1 MREVGRKRR
10 VCCSV
15 ATLLFG
21 IAGWGWAEAVEKIWK
36 QVEEAYAR
44 NEFENGHTA
53 IKALLASRP
62 GDDALAARALAR
74 MLEEIRR
81 QRWHHRLLPGENPR
95 AFWAAQHYCAL
106 ERRGVVSAHTGMM
119 RLAVDLVVKGA
130 LAQGQTMQAHELVTR
145 LRKEDPEE
153 LYWKL
158 SEAELFR
165 ELGAPGTTLLYA
177 RLEDSLG
184 GVNTEEIVAER
195 LAENDR
201 ARRNWRSELRP
212 PLGDGVESLTLSL
225 IDGPGVSQDWEEL
238 VAAPPQ
244 ERPEGI
250 HRMLAR
256 SSAINLLPWSDGSG
270 SVYLP
275 LLLDHYMLRAKPV
288 ERERVR
294 ALQNRNA
301 VREDFPEEKRDLE
314 LLGLIRRYPWAQKS
328 EDALVELGNHYL
340 WAGRMEAASRCFEE
354 VVERTDRES
363 LRKQALVTLWLAKI
377 RSGLLTRSEQILE
390 GIEPDELFPW
400 RGRRIR
406 AQELTGELLRQKRDP
421 LPLPSVASLR
431 ELTTREL
438 SVAEPSL
445 WPGQLPAT
453 IDLQWMPGERLL
465 VSGRT
470 ILSLFE
476 RSDLANPRWSTPQP
490 LVGDGINYHPGY
502 FCPTREGNL
511 LYLRSGDRIMPNAIA
526 AISLETGYPEWSC
539 DLSEQVQGGSALSPL
554 GDPVLSDGYLFS
566 LHWNLKGG
574 RSLVLTCF
582 DPREQRTVW
591 QQTVVVANGK
601 EDRKGSLR
609 QASPHRVIFG
619 NRVTVS
625 GGAVYSAS
633 NCGIVARSDIRDG
646 RTEWI
651 HNYESTGSR
660 EPRVGRLG
668 AAPLVLEGLVICM
681 PRDAQS
687 VFALQAG
694 SGRLVWENS
703 LLPGAELVG
712 RVGDLI
718 VVRGGGVLAG
728 LESKTGI
735 TRWYR
740 PIERVVGR
748 SELIGSTVF
757 LGQPAGL
764 DRIDGRNGARVE
776 SRPWG
781 LESKEVLAFTV
792 RGREL
797 IVVTDSLSRDRA
809 FSASPEV
816 EWHGPYRPEVLMR
829 QWMEGRRSAQGKL
842 PPEDSPL
849 KGFGYGHSEGLLQC
863 FEIRP
868 GGGLR
873 WERRSNA
880 WSPEFHF
887 VGTRLLLIDRVN
899 RHFRGLPNQVRAYD
913 GKTGSPLWTQ
923 RIPKELNRVI
933 PNGDIVLFYRENHR
947 LLALE
952 GRTGKKLWER
962 RFLPA
967 EKMLFHTGEDRL
979 HLVVVSRVR
988 TVSHLEID
996 LLTGQAL
1003 SEHRLAIPR
1012 DEREPPGAVEAA
1024 GGYLEVTIPPKRGR
1038 YLRLVALSEVNNQDF
1053 TTIADLQVLGP
1064 DGDPLPRKQLRIR
1077 SVDSY
1082 ANSGFED
1089 PENAIDRDIVTWWH
1103 TPWKGKDHP
1112 PPHEIQLDLGREV
1125 AVTGIRYLPA
1135 TIANSKGMIRDFE
1148 LYVGG
1153 EAGFWDKPVASGVM
1167 SARPRI
1173 GGVYNQ
1179 GKGLALDVRYQS
1191 AKTGV
1196 VLYYDMTGKSLR
1208 IVRKHARIIH
1218 RSGKHYVSNTL
1229 EEGSENHFVVHRFD
1243 DPSYHFDLGSYP
1255 REKSGGLKVEGD
1267 LLTMGPR
1274 KAIQA
1279 DLRERRFLR
1288 K

>member
-1 MREVGRKRR
+1 MRAVGRKSR
-10 VCCSV
+10 VCFSV
-15 ATLLFG
+15 ASLWIG
-21 IAGWGWAEAVEKIWK
+21 IAGWGWAEDADQLWK
-36 QVEEAYAR
+36 RVEEAYAR
-44 NEFENGHTA
+44 NEFENGHAA
-53 IKALLASRP
+53 IEGLLASRP

-74 MLEEIRR
+74 MLEEARR
-81 QRWHHRLLPGENPR
+81 QRWHHRLLPRENPR
-95 AFWAAQHYCAL
+95 AVWAAQQYCAL
-106 ERRGVVSAHTGMM
+106 ERRGAVSAHTEMM
-119 RLAVDLVVKGA
+119 RLAVDLVVQGA
-130 LAQGQTMQAHELVTR
+130 LAQGQTMQAHDLVTR
-145 LRKEDPEE
+145 LRKKYPQE

-165 ELGAPGTTLLYA
+165 ALGAPGTTLLYA
-177 RLEDSLG
+177 GLEDFLG

-195 LAENDR
+195 LADNDR

-212 PLGDGVESLTLSL
+212 PLGNGVRRLSLSL
-225 IDGPGVSQDWEEL
+225 IDGPGVSRDWENL
-238 VAAPPQ
+238 VAAPPH
-244 ERPEGI
+244 ERPEGL
-250 HRMLAR
+250 HRMLVR
-256 SSAINLLPWSDGSG
+256 SSAINLVPWSDGTG
-270 SVYLP
+270 SIDLP
-275 LLLDHYMLRAKPV
+275 LLMDQYLLQATRV
-288 ERERVR
+288 EREDLR
-294 ALQNRNA
+294 ALQNEKA
-301 VREDFPEEKRDLE
+301 DSEDFSVEKMESE
-314 LLGLIRRYPWAQKS
+314 LLGLVRSYPWARKS
-328 EDALVELGNHYL
+328 EDALLRLGNRYF
-340 WAGRMEAASRCFEE
+340 WAGRMEAAGRCFQE
-354 VVERTDRES
+354 VVDRTERES
-363 LRKQALVTLWLAKI
+363 VRKQAQVTLWLAKV
-377 RSGLLTRSEQILE
+377 RSGVLTRSDQILD
-390 GIEPDELFPW
+390 GIEQDELFPW
-400 RGRRIR
+400 RGGRLR
-406 AQELTGELLRQKRDP
+406 AQDLTGELLKERSNP
-421 LPLPSVASLR
+421 LRAPSVASLR

-470 ILSLFE
+470 ILSLFD
-476 RSDLANPRWSTPQP
+476 RSDLSSPRWSTPQP

-502 FCPTREGNL
+502 FRPAREGNL
-511 LYLRSGDRIMPNAIA
+511 LYLRAGDRIMPNALA
-526 AISLETGYPEWSC
+526 AIALETGRPEWSC
-539 DLSEQVQGGSALSPL
+539 DLSDQGQGGRFLSPL

-582 DPREQRTVW
+582 DPRGQRTVW
-591 QQTVVVANGK
+591 QQTVVGANGK

-633 NCGIVARSDIRDG
+633 NCGVVARSDIRDG

-668 AAPLVLEGLVICM
+668 AAPVVLGDLVICM
-681 PRDAQS
+681 PRDARS

-728 LESKTGI
+728 LETRTGI

-748 SELIGSTVF
+748 CELAGSAVF
-757 LGQPAGL
+757 LGQPGGL
-764 DRIDGRNGARVE
+764 YRIDGRNGAEME

-781 LESKEVLAFTV
+781 LESTQVLAFTV

-797 IVVTDSLSRDRA
+797 IVVTDRITRQRDV
-809 FSASPEV
+809 SPSFEV
-816 EWHGPYRPEVLMR
+816 EWHGAYRPEIIMS
-829 QWMEGRRSAQGKL
+829 QWMEGRRSAQAKL
-842 PPEDSPL
+842 PPEGSLL

-863 FEIRP
+863 LEIRP

-873 WERRSNA
+873 WERRSDA

-899 RHFRGLPNQVRAYD
+899 RYFPGLPNRVRAYD
-913 GKTGSPLWTQ
+913 GKTGRPLWTQ
-923 RIPKELNRVI
+923 RIPRELNRVI
-933 PNGDIVLFYRENHR
+933 PNGDVVLFYRENHR
-947 LLALE
+947 LLAIA
-952 GRTGKKLWER
+952 GKTGEKLWER

-967 EKMLFHTGEDRL
+967 ERMCLQPGDDRL
-979 HLVVVSRVR
+979 HVVTVSRVR

-996 LLTGQAL
+996 LLTGRTL
-1003 SEHRLAIPR
+1003 SEDPLGIPR
-1012 DEREPPGAVEAA
+1012 VEGEPKGAVEAPR
-1024 GGYLEVTIPPKRGR
+1024 GYLEVTFLPRRGR

-1053 TTIADLQVLGP
+1053 TTIADLQVLGA
-1064 DGDPLPRKQLRIR
+1064 DGEPLPRDQLRIH

-1089 PENAIDRDIVTWWH
+1089 PENAIDEDIVTWWH
-1103 TPWKGKDHP
+1103 TPWRKKGYP
-1112 PPHEIQLDLGREV
+1112 LPHEIQLDLGEEV

-1135 TIANSKGMIRDFE
+1135 TISNSKGMIKEFE
-1148 LYVGG
+1148 IHVTGK
-1153 EAGFWDKPVASGVM
+1153 AGPREKPVARGIM

-1173 GGVYNQ
+1173 GGLYN
-1179 GKGLALDVRYQS
+1179 GEGGAALDVRYQFS
-1191 AKTGV
+1191 DTGS
-1196 VLYYDMTGKSLR
+1196 VLRYGMDGEGLQIVREHAR
-1208 IVRKHARIIH
+1208 IVRQ
-1218 RSGKHYVSNTL
+1218 SGGYYVSNTL
-1229 EEGSENHFVVHRFD
+1229 DDGSGNHFVVHRFD
-1243 DPSYHFDLGSYP
+1243 DPSYAFDLGTYP
-1255 REKSGGLKVEGD
+1255 REKSGGLKMEGD
-1267 LLTMGPR
+1267 LLTMGPQQ
-1274 KAIQA
+1274 AIQV
-1279 DLRERRFLR
+1279 DLREKRFLR